1 MPRGDG
7 TGPAGMGPLTGRA
20 AGYCAGYGMPGY
32 ANPWGGRMRGA
43 FGWGRGRFWGYGGFW
58 GQPYGYSPYGYA
70 PYGVQ
75 YSAEQEKD
83 TLQSQVEFFE
93 GQIEGLKKRIEEL
106 ESESTA
112 EKP

>member
-32 ANPWGGRMRGA
+32 ANPWGGRMRGT

-58 GQPYGYSPYGYA
+58 AHPYGYYPYTA
-70 PYGVQ
+70 P
-75 YSAEQEKD
+75 YSAEQERES
-83 TLQSQVEFFE
+83 LQNQVKFFE
-93 GQIEGLKKRIEEL
+93 SQIEGLKKRIEEL
-106 ESESTA
+106 ESEST
-112 EKP
+112 EERQ